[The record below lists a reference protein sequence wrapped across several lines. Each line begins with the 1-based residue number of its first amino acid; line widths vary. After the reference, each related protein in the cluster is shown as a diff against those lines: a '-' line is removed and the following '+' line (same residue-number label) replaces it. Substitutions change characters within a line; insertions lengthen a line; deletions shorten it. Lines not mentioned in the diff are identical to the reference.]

1 MLKLFHS
8 LDLKLKSCLIA
19 LFGSAFLA
27 FGLYHVHSF
36 SGVTEGGVLGM
47 TLLLDHW
54 FHISPS
60 VSGFIMNLAC
70 YAMGWKLLGRQFIA
84 YSILSSASF
93 SLSYRIC
100 EQFPPLWPQL
110 ADMPLA
116 ASLIGAVFVGV
127 GAGLC
132 VRIGGAPGG
141 DDALAM
147 SLSHVT
153 HIKIQWIYLLS
164 DFAVL
169 VLSLSYIPLNR
180 MVYSI
185 LTVLLS
191 GQIIGFVQGS
201 SPVSRSFYFIAE
213 TFSRGF
219 PLFSLLA
226 TVTLFLFQGSI
237 LP

>member
-1 MLKLFHS
+1 
-8 LDLKLKSCLIA
+8 
-19 LFGSAFLA
+19 
-27 FGLYHVHSF
+27 
-36 SGVTEGGVLGM
+36 
-47 TLLLDHW
+47 
-54 FHISPS
+54 
-60 VSGFIMNLAC
+60 MNLAC

-110 ADMPLA
+110 ADMPLT
-116 ASLIGAVFVGV
+116 ASLLGAVFVGV

-169 VLSLSYIPLNR
+169 VLSLHSHGWLKTGLEAFS
-180 MVYSI
+180 SI
-185 LTVLLS
+185 WRR
-191 GQIIGFVQGS
+191 S
-201 SPVSRSFYFIAE
+201 SAKMSADNLIE
-213 TFSRGF
+213 TPTMGF
-219 PLFSLLA
+219 PSFSA
-226 TVTLFLFQGSI
+226 TTQ
-237 LP
+237 

>member
-100 EQFPPLWPQL
+100 EQFPPLWPPVDL
-110 ADMPLA
+110 PPVRFCCTGAFTELHSVKPHGIFHPHGTPVRTDHRVCADRGNT
-116 ASLIGAVFVGV
+116 SSGKYENLI
-127 GAGLC
+127 
-132 VRIGGAPGG
+132 
-141 DDALAM
+141 
-147 SLSHVT
+147 
-153 HIKIQWIYLLS
+153 
-164 DFAVL
+164 
-169 VLSLSYIPLNR
+169 
-180 MVYSI
+180 
-185 LTVLLS
+185 
-191 GQIIGFVQGS
+191 
-201 SPVSRSFYFIAE
+201 SFIR
-213 TFSRGF
+213 FSRF
-219 PLFSLLA
+219 QKCLPVNSNEFSI
-226 TVTLFLFQGSI
+226 FFDFF
-237 LP
+237 

>member
-1 MLKLFHS
+1 MKLFHS

-110 ADMPLA
+110 ADMPLT
-116 ASLIGAVFVGV
+116 ASLLGAVFVGV

-191 GQIIGFVQGS
+191 GQIIGFVQTAGTHPVENMELDRFHTVL
-201 SPVSRSFYFIAE
+201 PVSNVPTRE
-213 TFSRGF
+213 
-219 PLFSLLA
+219 
-226 TVTLFLFQGSI
+226 Q
-237 LP
+237 

>member
-1 MLKLFHS
+1 MNLFRS
-8 LDLKLKSCLIA
+8 LDIKLRSCLIA

-47 TLLLDHW
+47 TLLLEHW

-60 VSGFIMNLAC
+60 ASGFVMNIIC
-70 YAMGWKLLGRQFIA
+70 YAMGWKLLGKQFIV
-84 YSILSSASF
+84 YSLLSSASF
-93 SLSYRIC
+93 SVSYRIY

-110 ADMPLA
+110 AEMPLL
-116 ASLIGAVFVGV
+116 ASVLGALFVGI

-132 VRIGGAPGG
+132 VRIGGATGG

-147 SLSHVT
+147 SLSHIT
-153 HIKIQWIYLLS
+153 HVKIQWIYLIS

-169 VLSLSYIPLNR
+169 GLSLSYIPLER
-180 MVYSI
+180 IVYSV

-191 GQIIGFVQGS
+191 GQIIGFVQAAGKDTNIS
-201 SPVSRSFYFIAE
+201 KTKLSANFHE
-213 TFSRGF
+213 K
-219 PLFSLLA
+219 
-226 TVTLFLFQGSI
+226 
-237 LP
+237 